1 MKKIVLILMTSV
13 SLSACAIG
21 EKLSDIGREP
31 TMSQIENPT
40 LAKGYQPITM
50 PMPTPEPHQRLA
62 NSLWSGDKRGFFK
75 DQRAAQV
82 GDILTVV
89 IDMDDEAKFENDT
102 TRSRSSS
109 SNAGADS
116 LLGMEVNPAD
126 GKLSSVLP
134 QAFQLG
140 DLFDTGSNSTH
151 SGNGEIERKEEI
163 ELKLAATVTQILP
176 NGNMVLKG
184 RQEIRVNYENRVL
197 DLSGVIRPQ
206 DISIENSVPYDKIA
220 EARISYG
227 GKGQIMD
234 VQQPPYGQQ
243 VLEVLSP
250 F

>member
-1 MKKIVLILMTSV
+1 MKHIALILMASV

-21 EKLSDIGREP
+21 EKLSEVGAP
-31 TMSQIENPT
+31 PAQSSIENPT

-50 PMPTPEPHQRLA
+50 PMPTPEPHTKLA

-75 DQRAAQV
+75 DQRASTV
-82 GDILTVV
+82 GDILTVT
-89 IDMDDEAKFENDT
+89 INMDDEAKFENDT
-102 TRSRSSS
+102 TRSRTSGTT
-109 SNAGADS
+109 AGAPT
-116 LLGMEVNPAD
+116 LMGMEVNPAQ
-126 GKLSSVLP
+126 GRLAKVLP
-134 QAFQLG
+134 EAFSLG
-140 DLFDTGSNSTH
+140 NLFETDSNTTHNGS
-151 SGNGEIERKEEI
+151 GEIERKEKI
-163 ELKLAATVTQILP
+163 ELKLAATITQVLP
-176 NGNMVLKG
+176 NGNMVIKG

-206 DISIENSVPYDKIA
+206 DIAIDNSVPYDKIA

-243 VLEVLSP
+243 VLEILSP